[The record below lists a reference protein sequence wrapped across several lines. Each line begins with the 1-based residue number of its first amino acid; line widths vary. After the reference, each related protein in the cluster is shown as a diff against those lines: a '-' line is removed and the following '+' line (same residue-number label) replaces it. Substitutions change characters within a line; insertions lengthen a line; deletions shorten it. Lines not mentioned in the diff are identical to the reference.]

1 MEYKRG
7 EQVMPKRRK
16 YDAAFKF
23 KVVMEILTGDLS
35 VMEASR
41 HDRIKD
47 SLLYAWKAQFLER
60 GPQLFVAKDAECK
73 RSQDKLAALE
83 RKVGQLTMDND
94 ILKKASSSL
103 TRLPAGNGSRR
114 N

>member
-1 MEYKRG
+1 
-7 EQVMPKRRK
+7 MPKRRK

-23 KVVMEILTGDLS
+23 KVVMEILTGDMS

-41 HDRIKD
+41 HYRIKD

-60 GPQLFVAKDAECK
+60 GPQLFDAKDAERE

>member
-41 HDRIKD
+41 HYRH
-47 SLLYAWKAQFLER
+47 Q
-60 GPQLFVAKDAECK
+60 G
-73 RSQDKLAALE
+73 
-83 RKVGQLTMDND
+83 
-94 ILKKASSSL
+94 
-103 TRLPAGNGSRR
+103 
-114 N
+114 